1 MSMNKNHEMC
11 YCLLTTKCGQYIMCL
26 WPHIESGRRAI
37 MKNKKIGSTLI
48 DLRIKAGVSQREL
61 GAAIGV
67 SRTAIANYEQGI
79 RIPRDEIKVKL
90 ANYYGKSVEEI
101 FFNH

>member
-1 MSMNKNHEMC
+1 MN
-11 YCLLTTKCGQYIMCL
+11 
-26 WPHIESGRRAI
+26 
-37 MKNKKIGSTLI
+37 NKKIGSTLI

-67 SRTAIANYEQGI
+67 SRSAIANYEQGI

-90 ANYYGKSVEEI
+90 ANYYGKSVGEI

>member
-1 MSMNKNHEMC
+1 MN
-11 YCLLTTKCGQYIMCL
+11 
-26 WPHIESGRRAI
+26 
-37 MKNKKIGSTLI
+37 NKKIGSTLI

-67 SRTAIANYEQGI
+67 SRNAIANYEQGI

-90 ANYYGKSVEEI
+90 ANYYGKSVGEI
-101 FFNH
+101 FFNHQPT

>member
-1 MSMNKNHEMC
+1 MN
-11 YCLLTTKCGQYIMCL
+11 
-26 WPHIESGRRAI
+26 
-37 MKNKKIGSTLI
+37 NKKIGSTLI

-101 FFNH
+101 FFNS

>member
-1 MSMNKNHEMC
+1 MN
-11 YCLLTTKCGQYIMCL
+11 
-26 WPHIESGRRAI
+26 
-37 MKNKKIGSTLI
+37 NKKIGSTLI

>member
-1 MSMNKNHEMC
+1 MN
-11 YCLLTTKCGQYIMCL
+11 
-26 WPHIESGRRAI
+26 
-37 MKNKKIGSTLI
+37 NKKIGSTLI

-67 SRTAIANYEQGI
+67 SRNAIANYEQGI

-90 ANYYGKSVEEI
+90 ANYYGKYVGEI

>member
-1 MSMNKNHEMC
+1 MN
-11 YCLLTTKCGQYIMCL
+11 
-26 WPHIESGRRAI
+26 
-37 MKNKKIGSTLI
+37 NKKIGSTLI

-67 SRTAIANYEQGI
+67 SRNAIANYEQGI

-90 ANYYGKSVEEI
+90 ANYYGKSVGEI